1 MDIWK
6 QLRKYLAEKRYI
18 VKKYL
23 NKLITLVVAL
33 VILMVG
39 SMFGLFQP
47 GDEESSGQESSIQ
60 AEVSSKA
67 EISKA
72 ESSKQE
78 SSKEESSREESSQK
92 ETSIEES
99 SLETSEEEPFLDAD
113 GEYTSVEDVA
123 LYLYLYGE
131 LPSNFITKKE
141 AQDLGWV
148 SSEGNLWEVT
158 DHMSIGGD
166 KFGNYEG
173 LLPEASGRQ
182 YYECDVNYEGGYR
195 GDERIVYSNDGL
207 IYYTDDH
214 YKTFTLLYGEE

>member
-1 MDIWK
+1 M
-6 QLRKYLAEKRYI
+6 
-18 VKKYL
+18 KKYL
-23 NKLITLVVAL
+23 NKLITLAVAL
-33 VILMVG
+33 VVLLVG

-47 GDEESSGQESSIQ
+47 GEEESFNEESSVQ

-67 EISKA
+67 EVSKV
-72 ESSKQE
+72 ESSA
-78 SSKEESSREESSQK
+78 EESP
-92 ETSIEES
+92 T
-99 SLETSEEEPFLDAD
+99 LETSEEEPQLDAD
-113 GEYTSVEDVA
+113 GEYTSPEDVA

-131 LPSNFITKKE
+131 LPGNFITKKE

-158 DHMSIGGD
+158 DHKSIGGD

-207 IYYTDDH
+207 IYYTDNH